1 MENQIID
8 DTESRSKA
16 RLLLKGAG
24 WAYVQAPDW
33 VAANG
38 DEWVIVEVK
47 DKELWEPGANFPHWG
62 IGLDKSQIFLRN
74 KFQEGTG
81 LRTYLLCYAKGTD
94 DVYGAFL
101 SELEAKGG
109 YFDTKNKIRV
119 YPLEHFKKIITV
131 ADLPF
136 GETKVISAT

>member
-1 MENQIID
+1 MENKIID
-8 DTESRSKA
+8 DTESKSKA
-16 RLLLKGAG
+16 RLLLKEKG
-24 WAYVQAPDW
+24 YQYIQAPDW

-38 DEWVIVEVK
+38 DEWFVVEVK
-47 DKELWEPGANFPHWG
+47 DKELWEPGSNFPQWG

-81 LRTYLLCYAKGTD
+81 LRTYLLCYVKGTD

-101 SELEAKGG
+101 SELEGKGG
-109 YFDTKNKIRV
+109 YHDTPNKIRV
-119 YPLEHFKKIITV
+119 YPLEHFKKIITA

-136 GETKVISAT
+136 EQVIFAS

>member
-16 RLLLKGAG
+16 RLLLKGGG
-24 WAYVQAPDW
+24 WGYIQSPDW

-38 DEWVIVEVK
+38 DEWVVVEVK
-47 DKELWEPGANFPHWG
+47 EKELWEPGTNFPKYG
-62 IGLDKSQIFLRN
+62 IGLDNSQIFLRN

-81 LRTYLLCYAKGTD
+81 LRTYLLCYVKGTD

-101 SELEAKGG
+101 NELEAKGG
-109 YFDTKNKIRV
+109 YYDTKNKIRV

-136 GETKVISAT
+136 GETKVISTS